1 MFVGGSPSSTAG
13 GIRTTT
19 LIVIFACIIAKIR
32 GLQQTRLFHRGISHV
47 NVLEAFSVTI
57 VAAILLALASVV
69 VFYDTP
75 TTMSSLPRLTMLG
88 SFFETASAFGTV
100 GLSVGVTTNVG
111 HAGQIALILMMFI
124 GQLGV
129 TATLLS

>member
-19 LIVIFACIIAKIR
+19 FIVIFACIISKIR
-32 GLQQTRLFHRGISHV
+32 GRQQTKIFNRGVSHD
-47 NVLEAFSVTI
+47 NVQEAFSVAI
-57 VAAILLALASVV
+57 VAAILLAIASVI

-75 TTMSSLPRLTMLG
+75 ATMSNLPRLTMLG

-100 GLSVGVTTNVG
+100 GLSVGVTNNVG
-111 HAGQIALILMMFI
+111 HIGQVALILMMFI